1 MFRFRLLLLLAALAV
16 AATGC
21 TYETVGTTTTTTL
34 AEDEGP
40 PPTSGAAIT
49 FVDQR
54 IEGSSVLIDS
64 VTLPATGFIVLR
76 EDVAGSPGALVGLSE
91 VIGPGRID
99 EVPVA
104 FFVPLDDD
112 AIIHA
117 AVHIDI
123 DRDRTFLYEPEDSF
137 VDVPA
142 TRDDGTAASSAA
154 NVVLLPPLGPAVLAV
169 EEQRLTGTE
178 LGVSLVTLPAP
189 GFVVVQRNEA
199 GRPGAVLGSTVL
211 LGEGTWTDLT
221 IDLDPAL
228 RTTGLV
234 WIVPYVDRDEDGV
247 LNVDEGDE
255 PAELADG
262 SGAEASPV
270 MTVVPLDP
278 SLVFA
283 EDQEGEGASIIV
295 AAATFASPGFIE
307 VLADRNGIPGSLL
320 VRSELITQATVSD
333 VEITLDQ
340 PLTAD
345 TTIWLRLVIDFDQDR
360 ALSATDMIGLD
371 EDGQPAQASFEYT
384 FIEPP
389 DPDDEDADQDA

>member
-1 MFRFRLLLLLAALAV
+1 MFRTRLLLLVGALAV
-16 AATGC
+16 AAAGC
-21 TYETVGTTTTTTL
+21 TYESVGTTTTTTL

-40 PPTSGAAIT
+40 PPTTGAAIT
-49 FVDQR
+49 FTDQR
-54 IEGSSVLIDS
+54 IEGSSVVIDS

-76 EDVAGSPGALVGLSE
+76 EDIAGSPGALVGLSE

-99 EVPVA
+99 QVPVA
-104 FFVPLDDD
+104 FFVPLDED
-112 AIIHA
+112 AVIHA

-142 TRDDGTAASSAA
+142 TRDDGTAASEAA
-154 NVVLLPPLGPAVLAV
+154 SVVLLPPLGPAVLAV

-178 LGVSLVTLPAP
+178 LEVGLVTLPAA
-189 GFVVVQRNEA
+189 GFVAVQRNEA
-199 GRPGAVLGSTVL
+199 GQPGRLLGSTEL
-211 LGEGTWTDLT
+211 LSEGTWTDLT

-247 LNVDEGDE
+247 LNIDDGDE

-283 EDQEGEGASIIV
+283 DDQEGEGESIIV

-320 VRSELITQATVSD
+320 ARSDLVTQATVSD
-333 VEITLDQ
+333 VEITLDET
-340 PLTAD
+340 LTAD

-360 ALSATDMIGLD
+360 ALSATDLIGLD
-371 EDGQPAQASFEYT
+371 EDGRPAQTSFDYT
-384 FIEPP
+384 YIEPP
-389 DPDDEDADQDA
+389 SDDEDEDPDA